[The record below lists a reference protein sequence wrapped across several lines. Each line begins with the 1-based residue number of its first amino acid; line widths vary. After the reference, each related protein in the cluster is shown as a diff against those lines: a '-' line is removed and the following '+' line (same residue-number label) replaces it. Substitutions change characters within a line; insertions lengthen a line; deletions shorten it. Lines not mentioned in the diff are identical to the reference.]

1 MDINLLLDSLTN
13 PALLFF
19 CLGLFAAFIKSDL
32 EIPPNSS
39 KFISLYLMFSI
50 GFKGGQELVH
60 SEFGE
65 EIIWAFVI
73 GLSSSIIIPIY
84 AFWIAKKKFG
94 IHNASAIAAAYG
106 SISAVTFLT
115 TISFLDL
122 QSIPYDGF
130 MVAVMA
136 SMEAPAI
143 VMGVLL
149 LAVFAKSSSTTSKIN
164 FGGIIKHSLSNGS
177 VILLV
182 GSLLIG
188 FMASDEQARGIEPF
202 TTDIFKGF
210 LAVFLLDMGLSSG
223 KHLKVFK
230 SNGPSAFL
238 FSVIIPLFNGC
249 IIALLSGL
257 VIESVGNRLLLS
269 ILVASASYIAVPAAM
284 RLAVPKANPGLYLPM
299 ALAITFPFNITFGIP
314 IYLGIINYFI

>member
-1 MDINLLLDSLTN
+1 MDLNLLLDNLTN

-19 CLGLFAAFIKSDL
+19 CLGIFAAFIKSDL

-39 KFISLYLMFSI
+39 KFISLYLMLSI

-60 SEFGE
+60 SEFGG
-65 EIIWAFVI
+65 EIIWAFAI
-73 GLSSSIIIPIY
+73 GLLSAILIPLY
-84 AFWIAKKKFG
+84 TFWIAKRKFG
-94 IHNASAIAAAYG
+94 TYNAAAIAAAYG

-122 QSIPYDGF
+122 QGIEYDGF

-149 LAVFAKSSSTTSKIN
+149 LAVFAKSSKGAPKIN
-164 FGGIIKHSLSNGS
+164 LNSIIKHSLSNGS
-177 VILLV
+177 VVLLV
-182 GSLLIG
+182 GSLFIG

-230 SNGPSAFL
+230 SNGLSAFL
-238 FSVIIPLFNGC
+238 FAVLIPLVNGC
-249 IIALLSGL
+249 LTALISGL
-257 VIESVGNRLLLS
+257 FLESEGNSLLLA

-284 RLAVPKANPGLYLPM
+284 KLAVPKANPGLYLPM

-314 IYLGIINYFI
+314 IYLGIINYF

>member
-1 MDINLLLDSLTN
+1 MDLNLLLDNLTN

-19 CLGLFAAFIKSDL
+19 CLGIFAAFIKSDL

-60 SEFGE
+60 SEFGG
-65 EIIWAFVI
+65 EIIWAFAI
-73 GLSSSIIIPIY
+73 GLLSAILIPLY
-84 AFWIAKKKFG
+84 TFWIAKRKFG
-94 IHNASAIAAAYG
+94 TYNAAAIAAAYG

-122 QSIPYDGF
+122 QGIEYDGF

-149 LAVFAKSSSTTSKIN
+149 LAVFAKSSKGAPKIN
-164 FGGIIKHSLSNGS
+164 FSSIIKHSLSNGS
-177 VILLV
+177 VVLLV
-182 GSLLIG
+182 GSLFIG

-230 SNGPSAFL
+230 SNGLSAFL
-238 FSVIIPLFNGC
+238 FAVLIPLVNGC
-249 IIALLSGL
+249 LTALISGL
-257 VIESVGNRLLLS
+257 FLESEGNSLLLA

-284 RLAVPKANPGLYLPM
+284 KLAVPKANPGLYLPM

-314 IYLGIINYFI
+314 IYLGIINYF

>member
-1 MDINLLLDSLTN
+1 MNFQLLIDNLTN

-19 CLGLFAAFIKSDL
+19 CLGIMASLIKSDL
-32 EIPPNSS
+32 AIPENSS

-50 GFKGGQELVH
+50 GFKGGQELAH
-60 SEFGE
+60 SSLGS
-65 EIIWAFVI
+65 EIVWAFTI
-73 GLSSSIIIPIY
+73 GLVSSIIIPLY
-84 AFWIAKKKFG
+84 TFWIAKKKFG
-94 IHNASAIAAAYG
+94 KHNAAALAAAYG

-115 TISFLDL
+115 TVSFLDL
-122 QSIPYDGF
+122 QGIEYDGF

-149 LAVFAKSSSTTSKIN
+149 ISIFAKSDKASNSIQLGSTIR
-164 FGGIIKHSLSNGS
+164 HSLSNGS

-182 GSLLIG
+182 GSLCIG
-188 FMASDEQARGIEPF
+188 MIASDEQAAGIEPF

-223 KHLKVFK
+223 KHFKTFKNNGWSALVF
-230 SNGPSAFL
+230 ATL
-238 FSVIIPLFNGC
+238 IPLINGC
-249 IIALLSGL
+249 FTAFIAGFFLESIGNCLL
-257 VIESVGNRLLLS
+257 IS

-284 RLAVPKANPGLYLPM
+284 RLSIPKANPGLYLPM
-299 ALAITFPFNITFGIP
+299 ALAITFPFNITLGIP
-314 IYLGIINYFI
+314 IYLAIINYM

>member
-1 MDINLLLDSLTN
+1 MNFQLLIDNLTN

-19 CLGLFAAFIKSDL
+19 CLGIMASLIKSDL
-32 EIPPNSS
+32 AIPENSS

-50 GFKGGQELVH
+50 GFKGGQELAH
-60 SEFGE
+60 STLGS
-65 EIIWAFVI
+65 EIVWAFTI
-73 GLSSSIIIPIY
+73 GLVSSIIIPLY
-84 AFWIAKKKFG
+84 TFWIAKKKFG
-94 IHNASAIAAAYG
+94 KHNAAALAAAYG

-115 TISFLDL
+115 TVSFLDL
-122 QSIPYDGF
+122 QGIEYDGF

-149 LAVFAKSSSTTSKIN
+149 ISIFAKSDKASNSIQLGSTIR
-164 FGGIIKHSLSNGS
+164 HSLSNGS

-182 GSLLIG
+182 GSLCIG
-188 FMASDEQARGIEPF
+188 MIASDEQAAGIEPF

-223 KHLKVFK
+223 KHFKTFKNNGWSALVF
-230 SNGPSAFL
+230 ATL
-238 FSVIIPLFNGC
+238 IPLINGC
-249 IIALLSGL
+249 FTAFIAGFFLESIGNCLL
-257 VIESVGNRLLLS
+257 IS

-284 RLAVPKANPGLYLPM
+284 RLSIPKANPGLYLPM
-299 ALAITFPFNITFGIP
+299 ALAITFPFNITLGIP
-314 IYLGIINYFI
+314 IYLAIINYM

>member
-1 MDINLLLDSLTN
+1 MDLNLLLDNLTN

-19 CLGLFAAFIKSDL
+19 CLGIFAAFIKSDL
-32 EIPPNSS
+32 EIPANSS

-60 SEFGE
+60 SEFGG
-65 EIIWAFVI
+65 EIIWAFAI
-73 GLSSSIIIPIY
+73 GLLSAILIPLY
-84 AFWIAKKKFG
+84 TFWIAKRKFG
-94 IHNASAIAAAYG
+94 IYNAAAVAAAYG

-122 QSIPYDGF
+122 QGIEYDGF

-149 LAVFAKSSSTTSKIN
+149 LAVFAKSSKGAPKIN
-164 FGGIIKHSLSNGS
+164 FSSIIKHSLSNGS
-177 VILLV
+177 VVLLV
-182 GSLLIG
+182 GSLFIG

-230 SNGPSAFL
+230 SNGLSAFL
-238 FSVIIPLFNGC
+238 FAVLIPLVNGC
-249 IIALLSGL
+249 LTALISGL
-257 VIESVGNRLLLS
+257 FLESEGNSLLLA

-284 RLAVPKANPGLYLPM
+284 KLAVPKANPGLYLPM

-314 IYLGIINYFI
+314 VYLGIINYF